1 MGFFDRIS
9 GGGQIPVHEKV
20 TNVQITPIGVEK
32 VEKSLANGLEFDVL
46 VSIKKCQPC
55 SVDEVARDV
64 NRPENKI
71 RYVMRC
77 LKNKGWI
84 QTL

>member
-9 GGGQIPVHEKV
+9 GGGQIPTHEKV

-46 VSIKKCQPC
+46 VSVKKCQPC
-55 SVDEVARDV
+55 SVDEVARDL
-64 NRPENKI
+64 NRPEHKI
-71 RYVMRC
+71 RYVLRC
-77 LKNKGWI
+77 LKSKGWI

>member
-1 MGFFDRIS
+1 MGFFDKLS
-9 GGGQIPVHEKV
+9 GGGDIPTHDKV
-20 TNVQITPIGVEK
+20 TNVQITPVGVEK
-32 VEKSLANGLEFDVL
+32 ITKGLASGMEFDVL

-55 SVDEVARDV
+55 SPDEVARDI

-77 LKNKGWI
+77 LKAKGWI
-84 QTL
+84 QVL